1 MTTDISN
8 LRLVTPRLVLRE
20 FTFDDLDA
28 VYAWVDD

>member
-8 LRLVTPRLVLRE
+8 LRLVTPRLALRE
-20 FTFDDLDA
+20 VTSDDLDA